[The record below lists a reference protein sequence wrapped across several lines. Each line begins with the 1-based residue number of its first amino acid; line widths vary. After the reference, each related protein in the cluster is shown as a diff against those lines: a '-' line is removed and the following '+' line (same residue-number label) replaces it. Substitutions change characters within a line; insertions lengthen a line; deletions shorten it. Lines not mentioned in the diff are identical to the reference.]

1 MQNEQVFQADER
13 QTETTSPHFDEEWT
27 ILTARPVVPLQEL
40 RTKTTR
46 RAGLKLVGAFAAAL
60 ILGAVAA
67 LVAVGIKQPMYQA
80 SQASQASQVSQ
91 DAEPVPRGVD
101 IEPQAAPI
109 ETAEQVELLQP
120 DPDIAEST
128 PAGEPKHQE
137 TLAVKVNSPT
147 RHYEKHRSNEAAN
160 DEKPLE
166 VQIQVEPRQN
176 EIDRFEERRLRRVL
190 RRQRRERANQQR
202 DLGRIDEIFEGRR
215 PRP

>member
-60 ILGAVAA
+60 ILGALAA
-67 LVAVGIKQPMYQA
+67 LVAVGIKQPTH
-80 SQASQASQVSQ
+80 QASQVSQ
-91 DAEPVPRGVD
+91 DAVPVIEGVV
-101 IEPQAAPI
+101 IEPEAAPI

-120 DPDIAEST
+120 DPDIAESE
-128 PAGEPKHQE
+128 PASEPKHQDAM
-137 TLAVKVNSPT
+137 AVKVNSPT

-160 DEKPLE
+160 DERPLE
-166 VQIQVEPRQN
+166 VQIQVEPRQSA
-176 EIDRFEERRLRRVL
+176 IDRFEERRLRRVL
-190 RRQRRERANQQR
+190 RRQRRERANQQH